1 MIKIDLIGKGFV
13 YMNIKK
19 VIRWLPVLLWMG
31 IIFYLSAQPAKESSE
46 LSSVVMNWLLVL
58 VENWLAVDESFFHF
72 VVRKGAHLSAYF
84 ILAVLTM
91 FAVETSFS
99 QKRIQAG
106 VVFVICVLYAMSDEL
121 HQLFVPGRSGQI
133 SDVGIDAVGA
143 ILGIGI
149 YIIVQKGLRVWR
161 A

>member
-1 MIKIDLIGKGFV
+1 
-13 YMNIKK
+13 MNIKK
-19 VIRWLPVLLWMG
+19 IIRWLPVLLWMG

-46 LSSVVMNWLLVL
+46 LSSVVMNWLLGL
-58 VENWLAVDESFFHF
+58 AENWIAVDESFFHL

-91 FAVETSFS
+91 FATETAFS
-99 QKRIQAG
+99 RKLFQTG
-106 VVFVICVLYAMSDEL
+106 LVFAICVLYAMSDEL
-121 HQLFVPGRSGQI
+121 HQLFVPGRSGQM

-143 ILGIGI
+143 ILGIGF

-161 A
+161 S